1 MTLTFPTALSSWP
14 ADVDCPTHLFSIFQ
28 ISALTISVIKIGK
41 LLDLFQLCQ
50 TNNVSPQ
57 NKKVLVIYLIS
68 NALSYGR
75 SRFLSCF
82 KARFSSLFLLLLN
95 MFLFRYSMSEPP
107 NIELIQLATVTAA
120 KRRRTFALDD
130 IKEFKQHGIKQK
142 SASEINQMSSSD
154 DQTCRPVLA
163 CSKIPDPAETAADE
177 PRRSGRSKKPVK
189 KYNPVCFIIQV
200 LNIKKYIF

>member
-1 MTLTFPTALSSWP
+1 
-14 ADVDCPTHLFSIFQ
+14 
-28 ISALTISVIKIGK
+28 
-41 LLDLFQLCQ
+41 
-50 TNNVSPQ
+50 
-57 NKKVLVIYLIS
+57 
-68 NALSYGR
+68 
-75 SRFLSCF
+75 
-82 KARFSSLFLLLLN
+82 
-95 MFLFRYSMSEPP
+95 MSEPP

-120 KRRRTFALDD
+120 KRRRTFALED

-163 CSKIPDPAETAADE
+163 CSKIPDPAETLLMNPADE